1 LELNSI
7 HNAAAVCRS
16 QKLCAFGP
24 VQVYEGDDSTD
35 QASFSRCRSVNANGF
50 RSIAMTQNVLVI
62 PATVT
67 VGKDFPQFL
76 PLANGDVKAATECTR
91 AEVGEAITECR
102 GMARASRERLE
113 AAYQEHLRDLELLA
127 QVSAYYQRYDKWG
140 AIREGREV
148 EERLW
153 PVEESA

>member
-1 LELNSI
+1 
-7 HNAAAVCRS
+7 
-16 QKLCAFGP
+16 
-24 VQVYEGDDSTD
+24 
-35 QASFSRCRSVNANGF
+35 
-50 RSIAMTQNVLVI
+50 MTQNVLVI

-102 GMARASRERLE
+102 SMARASRERLE

-153 PVEESA
+153 PVEESG

>member
-1 LELNSI
+1 
-7 HNAAAVCRS
+7 
-16 QKLCAFGP
+16 
-24 VQVYEGDDSTD
+24 
-35 QASFSRCRSVNANGF
+35 
-50 RSIAMTQNVLVI
+50 MTQNVLVI

-76 PLANGDVKAATECTR
+76 PIADGDLKPATECTR
-91 AEVGEAITECR
+91 AEVGEAIAECR
-102 GMARASRERLE
+102 GMAKASRERLE

-127 QVSAYYQRYDKWG
+127 QVSAYYQRFEKWG

-153 PVEESA
+153 PVEETA